1 MHEIGALYQAAK
13 TVDGIAKEHHIEQI
27 KYITLEIGELT
38 GFLPVFFEKYFP
50 VVAEDFP
57 VMRDAELKLH
67 VVRGE
72 AVCSECESL
81 YNVMR
86 CEGVCPRCKS
96 REKQIVSGQDFLI
109 SDIGY

>member
-1 MHEIGALYQAAK
+1 MHEIGALYQAVK
-13 TVDGIAKEHHIEQI
+13 TVDGIAKEHYIEQV

-50 VVAEDFP
+50 IVVEDFP
-57 VMRDAELKLH
+57 VMKDAELKLH
-67 VVRGE
+67 TVRGE
-72 AVCSECESL
+72 AVCSACESL

-86 CEGVCPRCKS
+86 CEGVCPKCKS
-96 REKQIVSGQDFLI
+96 REKQIISGQDFVI